1 MGTMQ
6 LKTFKKIIDEVEGK
20 VQFVTLASRGEPLV
34 SKDINEMLKYTA
46 GKFLNLK
53 INTNASLLNEEK
65 IHAILSSGVKTL
77 VFSADAADP
86 ELYKKLRVNGSLETT
101 LKNIKLFNQI
111 KDKLYSKNKI
121 ITRVSGVKFSKEQNF
136 DNMMSLWG
144 ELVDQVAFVDYNP
157 WENSYEKKQ

>member
-6 LKTFKKIIDEVEGK
+6 LKTFKKIIDEVEEK
-20 VQFVTLASRGEPLV
+20 FNLMTLASRGEPLV

-86 ELYKKLRVNGSLETT
+86 ELYKKLSQWFPRN
-101 LKNIKLFNQI
+101 NIK
-111 KDKLYSKNKI
+111 KY
-121 ITRVSGVKFSKEQNF
+121 
-136 DNMMSLWG
+136 
-144 ELVDQVAFVDYNP
+144 
-157 WENSYEKKQ
+157 